1 MSLLI
6 YTQHN
11 WDQEPGL
18 DRDSSQGRFYVSVIH
33 LWWQICDFS
42 WGTLREIKLKTMSSF
57 SGTAV
62 SLDQCS
68 SCCPVPLH
76 MGKKFW
82 HENTSSHN
90 RHYHNKLSLSLSAP
104 DPAVFGNTPGG
115 HRQLQANWGW
125 ATAEQ
130 QDHKHVQLLP
140 EMFFSISFNRDNALF
155 SGDYPQ

>member
-90 RHYHNKLSLSLSAP
+90 RHYHNKLSLSAP

-130 QDHKHVQLLP
+130 QDHKHVKLLP